1 MAKINIFLR
10 EKILNEAAQQKLKIV
25 IFYTE
30 MMRKVVLWCFFMSE
44 TSKKTIGPVTCLTMK
59 LFPCFDISIMLLH
72 IIN

>member
-44 TSKKTIGPVTCLTMK
+44 MSEKNPQLKFNFLGQNLNVPIFSKQ
-59 LFPCFDISIMLLH
+59 FLLN
-72 IIN
+72 I